1 MLDDFRA
8 GEKRLSP
15 GKARRRLAP
24 NAAGAMIGSAR
35 SWGRSRGFA
44 SSVTTISNA
53 TADAFVKR
61 PPRETRFFLVHG
73 TDDGLIHERVKGL
86 VKAALSGEADPL
98 RLTRLD
104 GDAVARDP
112 GALADEVYAISM
124 FGGSRAVWIE
134 AQARDL
140 LPALEPLFARPPQ
153 DCVAIV
159 EAGSLKRGT
168 ALRAAFE
175 RADNAASIECYPDDR
190 RALGPLIEAEARA
203 AGLAI
208 APAAREYLIG
218 LLGSDRM
225 TTRGEIAKL
234 TLYAR
239 GKERIEVEDIE
250 AIVADAAPSGLD
262 ALLDGALLGDMAGLE
277 ASASRYFA
285 DGGEAGLLVRNLA
298 ARLTLLHRLRLE
310 MERGGSFEAAMQT
323 QFVRISPAGRAALA
337 KQAERWSSSALGK
350 RLAAVASLAARV
362 RRDPRLA
369 DILATRALWS
379 LASGLRARG

>member
-1 MLDDFRA
+1 
-8 GEKRLSP
+8 
-15 GKARRRLAP
+15 
-24 NAAGAMIGSAR
+24 
-35 SWGRSRGFA
+35 
-44 SSVTTISNA
+44 VTTISNM

-73 TDDGLIHERVKGL
+73 NDEGLIHERVKGL
-86 VKAALSGEADPL
+86 VKAALAGDADPL

-140 LPALEPLFARPPQ
+140 LPALSPLFARPPQ
-153 DCVAIV
+153 DCAVIV
-159 EAGSLKRGT
+159 EAGSLKKGT
-168 ALRAAFE
+168 SLRAAFE
-175 RADNAASIECYPDDR
+175 KAENAASIECYPDDK

-208 APAAREYLIG
+208 APDARDYLMG

-239 GKERIEVEDIE
+239 GKERIEVEDVE
-250 AIVADAAPSGLD
+250 AIVAEAAPSSLD
-262 ALLDGALLGDMAGLE
+262 ALIDGALLGDLAAVE
-277 ASASRYFA
+277 ASATRYFA
-285 DGGEAGLLVRNLA
+285 DGGEAGMLVMRLT

-310 MERGGSFEAAMQT
+310 MERGRPFEAAMQT
-323 QFVRISPAGRAALA
+323 QNVRISPSGRTALA
-337 KQAERWSSSALGK
+337 KQAERWSSSAVGK
-350 RLAAVASLAARV
+350 RLGAVSALAART
-362 RRDPRLA
+362 RREPRLA
-369 DILATRALWS
+369 ETLATRALWS
-379 LASGLRARG
+379 LVSGLRAGR